1 MSSSDVAE
9 TGEDRS
15 FDRKDKEATS
25 HQETINSSANARQR
39 ALDDEFG
46 GPEARAKLEVGL
58 GFFTPWVAGTMVFH
72 QRFAIIIEKT
82 IMEGRSEN
90 VYPRRYLHVRTT
102 PSCLTHSPSRH

>member
-58 GFFTPWVAGTMVFH
+58 DSFPMGCWHNGFSP
-72 QRFAIIIEKT
+72 AIRNHHRKNYY
-82 IMEGRSEN
+82 GRSI
-90 VYPRRYLHVRTT
+90 
-102 PSCLTHSPSRH
+102 